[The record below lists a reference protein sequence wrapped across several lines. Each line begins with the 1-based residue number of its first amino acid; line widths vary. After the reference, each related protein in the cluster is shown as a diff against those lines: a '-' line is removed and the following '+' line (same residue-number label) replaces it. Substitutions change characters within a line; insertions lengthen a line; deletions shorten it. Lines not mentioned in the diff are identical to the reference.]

1 MHLALYS
8 FLDFWTGI
16 ILKLAHLI
24 KDGSL
29 ESKNTPESLV
39 KPPSKTLIIP
49 GKELVQVLAKV
60 CMLLL

>member
-1 MHLALYS
+1 MHLTLYS
-8 FLDFWTGI
+8 IVDLCTGI
-16 ILKLAHLI
+16 VLKLAHLI
-24 KDGSL
+24 KDGSQ

-60 CMLLL
+60 CVLLL